1 MEVQSIMEIPVG
13 FLLHKL
19 SNGEVKDSRAIKP
32 QYKSLKK
39 TYKKESNQMF
49 FREALDGKLTV
60 IGEDYDFIN
69 SASINDTFK
78 LYIKRGFYNKKG
90 FCVTAQFNKTDCSF
104 DHSKHK
110 AVITLTQDDKYTNI
124 LNGYENTYDLIK
136 LAPIISKLTLT
147 KRSVVQIYV
156 KGEET
161 VSSYSGGTYWETGV
175 NEVIDSGDALINKY
189 HFSLGPSFGELYID
203 NIDFPVGGTY
213 KEPQSLEW
221 ENENGMCRV
230 RFVKERSK
238 GDSIQYPSYS
248 GELTY
253 VKGYSLSTYAKVVI
267 GKAANGGMTYLYDM
281 YRIYIDVKIFSI
293 GFDGEY
299 KTLYKSED
307 IFAKDTDNI
316 TLAAGSSQYKM
327 LITDDLPN
335 SGLTPDDASQGV
347 VSSYPHELYLGDYA
361 IEYQIYGRLVCD
373 ADVAS
378 DGTEL
383 YDLPYDDFAIERA
396 NYKKCIGLR
405 FTQSGNSVCQIY
417 QTANSTDIP
426 NSYGQNDYGKY
437 FMPPYDPSGQVFYPV
452 ARSSW
457 ANTSMWIK
465 FVDMG
470 QGAVLDFETW
480 NSQFYREYTLRNAY
494 HIADVI
500 SALLKKIAP
509 EITHAANPEYS
520 RFLYGNSGNTNWAL
534 NACQIYITPKS
545 NILKGQYDQAAQKAE
560 ITFKQIMDMLRDCY
574 RCYWYI
580 DDNNRLIIEHV
591 TYFLNGFSYDTPG
604 VQFDATEN
612 VDKFNKNKM
621 TYVQREVEFDKSELY
636 SRYEFGWSDDVT
648 DSMGNLHVDIKNVYI
663 KKDNKSEINIS
674 GFCPDVDYMLFMPS
688 DFSMDGFT
696 LLMANSSKKVPII
709 RTYILDEKS
718 YNARMLVAVQ
728 NWFASWNSLIN
739 HYMCDMPGNDISY
752 NNIYGTM
759 YVLGIKR
766 CMIHNVDL
774 QLREDLSTKGLVKTD
789 EGNGYIEDMSVDIS
803 TGLASIKL
811 SYMPV

>member
-13 FLLHKL
+13 FLLHRL
-19 SNGEVKDSRAIKP
+19 SNGEVKDSKVIKP
-32 QYKSLKK
+32 HYKSLKK
-39 TYKKESNQMF
+39 AYKKESNQMF

-78 LYIKRGFYNKKG
+78 LYVKRGFYNKKG
-90 FCVTAQFNKTDCSF
+90 FYITAQFNKTDCSF

-110 AVITLTQDDKYTNI
+110 AVITLTQDDKYTDI

-161 VSSYSGGTYWETGV
+161 VSSYSGGTYWETDV

-189 HFSLGPSFGELYID
+189 HFSLGPSFGELFID
-203 NIDFPVGGTY
+203 NIDFPIGGTY
-213 KEPQSLEW
+213 KEPQGLEW

-230 RFVKERSK
+230 RFVKEHSK

-248 GELTY
+248 GHLTF
-253 VKGYSLSTYAKVVI
+253 VKGYSLSTYAKIDI
-267 GKAANGGMTYLYDM
+267 GKAANGVMVYLHDM
-281 YRIYIDVKIFSI
+281 YRIYIDAKVLN
-293 GFDGEY
+293 EY
-299 KTLYKSED
+299 KTLYKSGD
-307 IFAKDTDNI
+307 VFAKDTEYI
-316 TLAAGSSQYKM
+316 TLAAGANQYKM
-327 LITDDLPN
+327 EWTNDLP
-335 SGLTPDDASQGV
+335 SGGLTPGDVSQGV
-347 VSSYPHELYLGDYA
+347 ASNYPPELYLGDYA

-373 ADVAS
+373 ADTAS
-378 DGTEL
+378 DGTTL
-383 YDLPYDDFAIERA
+383 YDVPYDDFAIERA

-405 FTQSGNSVCQIY
+405 FTQSDNSVCKIY

-437 FMPPYDPSGQVFYPV
+437 FLPPYDPSGQVFYPV

-457 ANTSMWIK
+457 ANTSMWIQ
-465 FVDMG
+465 FVDTG
-470 QGAVLDFETW
+470 QGAIADFETW

-509 EITHAANPEYS
+509 EITHAASAEYS
-520 RFLYGNSGNTNWAL
+520 KFLYGSSGYTNIAL

-560 ITFKQIMDMLRDCY
+560 ITFKQVMDMLRDCY

-591 TYFLNGFSYDTPG
+591 SYFLNGFSYESPG
-604 VQFDATEN
+604 IQFDMTEY
-612 VDKFNKNKM
+612 VDKFNKKNM
-621 TYVQREVEFDKSELY
+621 IYAQREVEFDKSELY

-648 DSMGNLHVDIKNVYI
+648 DSMGNLHVDIKNAYI
-663 KKDNKSEINIS
+663 KKDNKLEININ
-674 GFCPDVDYMLFMPS
+674 GFCPDIDYMLFMPG
-688 DFSMDGFT
+688 DFSMDGFA

-728 NWFASWNSLIN
+728 NWFASWNNLIY
-739 HYMCDMPGNDISY
+739 HYVCDMPGKDISY
-752 NNIYGTM
+752 NNINGTI
-759 YVLGIKR
+759 YVIDIKR
-766 CMIHNVDL
+766 CMTHSIDL
-774 QLREDLSTKGLVKTD
+774 QLRDDLSTNGLVKTD
-789 EGNGYIEDMSVDIS
+789 EGYGYIEDMSVNIS

-811 SYMPV
+811 SYRPV